1 MDHGLLQVLTQE
13 KRTSCI
19 RIIFLILKVSIN
31 QKYKAPYSIRRPA
44 VILAVN
50 NDAMRF
56 SDVGGGIARRRV
68 IYNFADV
75 VSESER
81 YPDLVNKIEAELPV
95 LICHLL
101 TRFSSHTEV
110 KQLLH
115 EQQRSDEALAIK
127 RGTDPIID
135 LCAALYL
142 MEKAEGLMMGESYIR
157 LEPLKYPYH
166 LYLAFAEY
174 NGIKPLAVSNFGKAI
189 AAAAREFGAE
199 YLTRTING
207 RRQTNAGIG
216 EAAEEFLPRAY
227 GVDSPDGSD
236 KSF

>member
-1 MDHGLLQVLTQE
+1 MKHYEKSGFRLNPLFVNTFLTF
-13 KRTSCI
+13 CI
-19 RIIFLILKVSIN
+19 TR
-31 QKYKAPYSIRRPA
+31 
-44 VILAVN
+44 
-50 NDAMRF
+50 
-56 SDVGGGIARRRV
+56 
-68 IYNFADV
+68 
-75 VSESER
+75 
-81 YPDLVNKIEAELPV
+81 DLVDKIESELPV
-95 LICHLL
+95 LIRHLL

-110 KQLLH
+110 KKLLH

-135 LCAALYL
+135 LCAVLYF
-142 MEKAEGLMMGESYIR
+142 MDKAEGLMMGGESYIKP
-157 LEPLKYPYH
+157 EPKKYLYH

-189 AAAAREFGAE
+189 AAAREFGAE

-207 RRQTNAGIG
+207 WRQTNVGIG

-227 GVDSPDGSD
+227 GVESPDGSD